1 MIYTVYILFIFC
13 ECAWIDFLGQV
24 GFQVGF
30 QEHEYH
36 SGAGRVFF
44 QVAMR
49 RFSGDM

>member
-1 MIYTVYILFIFC
+1 MIYTVHILFIFC
-13 ECAWIDFLGQV
+13 ECAWIDFLG
-24 GFQVGF
+24 QVGF